1 MTRTISLIIGIAVV
15 ALAAVP
21 TAVATPSPREQVDA
35 VKFFYANE
43 RATVLFP
50 AAVHDHGN
58 ATEARLLLKSP
69 TIGIVRD
76 DGDATQ
82 AKLAWLSGPVV
93 VGEDAL
99 RSLGR
104 PDRVT
109 AQTAASHYTPQDVQ
123 RMSDSYAA
131 RGGDLTNVPSSSYYL
146 PQQIEAMSQG
156 WAARGGTGSETVRLS
171 GDGRHIEWSQ
181 IGIGFGIGMLLA
193 IGLGLSL
200 RATRPRTLAH

>member
-21 TAVATPSPREQVDA
+21 TAVGTPSPREQVDA

-43 RATVLFP
+43 RATVPFP

-76 DGDATQ
+76 DGDATR

-104 PDRVT
+104 PDRLT
-109 AQTAASHYTPQDVQ
+109 SQTAAS
-123 RMSDSYAA
+123 S
-131 RGGDLTNVPSSSYYL
+131 
-146 PQQIEAMSQG
+146 
-156 WAARGGTGSETVRLS
+156 SETVRLS

>member
-21 TAVATPSPREQVDA
+21 TAVGTPSPREQVDA

-43 RATVLFP
+43 RATVPFP

-76 DGDATQ
+76 NGDATQAKLVQSLTIGTVRDDGDATR

-104 PDRVT
+104 PDRLT
-109 AQTAASHYTPQDVQ
+109 SQTAAS
-123 RMSDSYAA
+123 S
-131 RGGDLTNVPSSSYYL
+131 
-146 PQQIEAMSQG
+146 
-156 WAARGGTGSETVRLS
+156 SETVRLS

>member
-21 TAVATPSPREQVDA
+21 TAVGTPSPREQVDA

-43 RATVLFP
+43 RATVPFP

-76 DGDATQ
+76 NGDATQAKLVQSPTIGIVRDNGDATQ
-82 AKLAWLSGPVV
+82 AKLAWL
-93 VGEDAL
+93 
-99 RSLGR
+99 
-104 PDRVT
+104 
-109 AQTAASHYTPQDVQ
+109 
-123 RMSDSYAA
+123 
-131 RGGDLTNVPSSSYYL
+131 
-146 PQQIEAMSQG
+146 
-156 WAARGGTGSETVRLS
+156 RGGTGSEIVRLS

>member
-21 TAVATPSPREQVDA
+21 TAVGTPSPREQVDA

-43 RATVLFP
+43 RATVPFP

-76 DGDATQ
+76 NGDATQAKLVQSPTIGIVRDNGDATQAKLVQSPTIGIVRDNGDATQ
-82 AKLAWLSGPVV
+82 AKLAWL
-93 VGEDAL
+93 
-99 RSLGR
+99 
-104 PDRVT
+104 
-109 AQTAASHYTPQDVQ
+109 
-123 RMSDSYAA
+123 
-131 RGGDLTNVPSSSYYL
+131 
-146 PQQIEAMSQG
+146 
-156 WAARGGTGSETVRLS
+156 RGGTGSEIVRLS